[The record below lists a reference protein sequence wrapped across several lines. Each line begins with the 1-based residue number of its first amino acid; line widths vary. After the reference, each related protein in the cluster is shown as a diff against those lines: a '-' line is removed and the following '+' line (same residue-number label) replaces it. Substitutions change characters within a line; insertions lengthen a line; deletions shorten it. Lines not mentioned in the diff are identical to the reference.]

1 LTKVLSYAIYKV
13 TIGVIFMEKERAYR
27 LEKLRKILK
36 EMGSCLV
43 AFSGGVDSTFLLKI
57 GSEVLGK
64 DRVLAVSAISE
75 TYPKEELECAK
86 EIAKEL
92 GVEHLTIES
101 GELEIPEFKMN
112 PWNRCYYC
120 KTELF
125 QKLKDVAKE
134 RDLNFVIDGTNYDD
148 IGDYRPGMKALKELG
163 IRSPLKEAT
172 MTKEDI
178 RYFSKKMR
186 LKTWDKPSFAC
197 LASRFPYGKEI
208 TKEKLTIVDKAENF
222 LRGLNFK
229 QVRVRHHGEI
239 ARIELERDDIRT
251 LISKGLM
258 DKVVKKFKELG
269 FLYVT
274 LDLEG
279 YRMGSMN
286 EPLKKDTKKWI
297 LQE

>member
-1 LTKVLSYAIYKV
+1 MENDNSYK
-13 TIGVIFMEKERAYR
+13 
-27 LEKLRKILK
+27 LENLRKILK
-36 EMGSCLV
+36 EIGSCLV
-43 AFSGGVDSTFLLKI
+43 AFSGGVDSSFLLKVA
-57 GSEVLGK
+57 SEVLGK
-64 DRVLAVSAISE
+64 DKVLAVSAKSE

-86 EIAKEL
+86 EVAKEF

-101 GELEIPEFKMN
+101 EELEIPEFKMN

-125 QKLKDVAKE
+125 QKLKAVARK
-134 RDLNFVIDGTNYDD
+134 RDLDFVLDGTNYDD
-148 IGDYRPGMKALKELG
+148 IGEHRPGIRALGELE
-163 IRSPLKEAT
+163 IRSPLKEAM

-178 RYFSKKMR
+178 RNFSKKMG

-208 TKEKLTIVDKAENF
+208 TKEKLTTVDKAESF

-239 ARIELERDDIRT
+239 ARIELERNDIGT
-251 LISKGLM
+251 FVSKGLM
-258 DKVVKKFKELG
+258 DEVVKKFKELG

-279 YRMGSMN
+279 YRTGSMD

-297 LQE
+297 LRE

>member
-1 LTKVLSYAIYKV
+1 
-13 TIGVIFMEKERAYR
+13 MEKANSHK

-36 EMGSCLV
+36 ELDSCLV
-43 AFSGGVDSTFLLKI
+43 AFSGGVDSSFLLKI
-57 GSEVLGK
+57 ASEVLGK
-64 DRVLAVSAISE
+64 DKVLAVSAKSE
-75 TYPKEELECAK
+75 TYPGEELESSK
-86 EIAKEL
+86 EIAKEF
-92 GVEHLTIES
+92 GVEHLVIQSE
-101 GELEIPEFKMN
+101 ELQLPQFKMN
-112 PWNRCYYC
+112 PTDRCYYC

-125 QKLKDVAKE
+125 QKLKDVAKK
-134 RDLNFVIDGTNYDD
+134 RGLNFVVDGTNYDD
-148 IGDYRPGMKALKELG
+148 IGDHRPGMKALRELG
-163 IRSPLKEAT
+163 IRSPLKEAM

-178 RYFSKKMR
+178 RYFSRKMS
-186 LKTWDKPSFAC
+186 LKTWNKPSFAC

-208 TKEKLTIVDKAENF
+208 TREKLSTLDKAESF

-239 ARIELERDDIRT
+239 ARIELEKDDIGT
-251 LISKGLM
+251 FISKGLM

-286 EPLKKDTKKWI
+286 EPLKRDVKK
-297 LQE
+297 

>member
-1 LTKVLSYAIYKV
+1 
-13 TIGVIFMEKERAYR
+13 MEKANSYK

-36 EMGSCLV
+36 ELGSCLV
-43 AFSGGVDSTFLLKI
+43 AFSGGVDSSFLLKVA
-57 GSEVLGK
+57 SEVLGK
-64 DRVLAVSAISE
+64 DKVLAVSAKSE
-75 TYPKEELECAK
+75 TYPGEELESSK
-86 EIAKEL
+86 EIAKEF
-92 GVEHLTIES
+92 GVKHLVIQSE
-101 GELEIPEFKMN
+101 ELNIPQFKMN
-112 PWNRCYYC
+112 PTDRCYYC

-134 RDLNFVIDGTNYDD
+134 RGLNFVVDGTNYDD
-148 IGDYRPGMKALKELG
+148 ISDHRPGMKALGELG
-163 IRSPLKEAT
+163 IRSPLKEAM

-178 RYFSKKMR
+178 RYFSRKMSLR
-186 LKTWDKPSFAC
+186 TWNKPSFAC

-208 TKEKLTIVDKAENF
+208 TKEKLSIVDKAERF

-239 ARIELERDDIRT
+239 ARIELERDDIGIF
-251 LISKGLM
+251 ISKGLM

-286 EPLKKDTKKWI
+286 EPLKRDTKK
-297 LQE
+297 

>member
-1 LTKVLSYAIYKV
+1 V
-13 TIGVIFMEKERAYR
+13 EKDKADK
-27 LEKLRKILK
+27 LENLRKILE

-43 AFSGGVDSTFLLKI
+43 AFSGGVDSSFLLKVA
-57 GSEVLGK
+57 SEVLGK
-64 DRVLAVSAISE
+64 DKVLAVSAKSE
-75 TYPKEELECAK
+75 TYPKEELDCAK
-86 EIAKEL
+86 EIAEEF
-92 GVEHLTIES
+92 GVDHLIIES
-101 GELEIPEFKMN
+101 EELEIPEFKMN

-134 RDLNFVIDGTNYDD
+134 RSLNFVLDGSNYDD
-148 IGDYRPGMKALKELG
+148 VGDFRPGMKALKELE
-163 IRSPLKEAT
+163 IRSPLKEAM

-178 RYFSKKMR
+178 RYFSRKMG

-208 TKEKLTIVDKAENF
+208 TKEKLTIVDKAESF
-222 LRGLNFK
+222 LRGLNFR

-239 ARIELERDDIRT
+239 ARIELDKNDIET
-251 LISKGLM
+251 IISKGLI
-258 DKVVKKFKELG
+258 DKVVKKFKQLG
-269 FLYVT
+269 FVYVT

-286 EPLKKDTKKWI
+286 EPLKKDT
-297 LQE
+297 ENGY

>member
-1 LTKVLSYAIYKV
+1 
-13 TIGVIFMEKERAYR
+13 MEKDRVDK
-27 LEKLRKILK
+27 LENLRKILK
-36 EMGSCLV
+36 EIGSCLV
-43 AFSGGVDSTFLLKI
+43 AFSGGVDSSFLLKI
-57 GSEVLGK
+57 ASEVLVK
-64 DRVLAVSAISE
+64 DKVLAVSAKSE

-86 EIAKEL
+86 EIAKEF

-101 GELEIPEFKMN
+101 EELEIPEFKMN

-134 RDLNFVIDGTNYDD
+134 RALNFVIDGTNYDD

-178 RYFSKKMR
+178 RYFSRKMG

-208 TKEKLTIVDKAENF
+208 TKEKLTIVDKAESF

-239 ARIELERDDIRT
+239 ARIELERNDIET
-251 LISKGLM
+251 FISKGLI
-258 DKVVKKFKELG
+258 DKVVKKLKELG

-279 YRMGSMN
+279 YRTGSMN
-286 EPLKKDTKKWI
+286 EPLKKDTKNGY
-297 LQE
+297 

>member
-1 LTKVLSYAIYKV
+1 MENDNSYK
-13 TIGVIFMEKERAYR
+13 
-27 LEKLRKILK
+27 LENLRKILK
-36 EMGSCLV
+36 EIGSCLV

-57 GSEVLGK
+57 ASEVLVK
-64 DRVLAVSAISE
+64 DKVLAVSAKSE

-86 EIAKEL
+86 EIAKEF

-101 GELEIPEFKMN
+101 EELEIPEFKMN

-125 QKLKDVAKE
+125 QKLKAVARK
-134 RDLNFVIDGTNYDD
+134 RDLDFVLDGTNYDD
-148 IGDYRPGMKALKELG
+148 IGEHRPGIRALGELE
-163 IRSPLKEAT
+163 IRSPLKEAM

-178 RYFSKKMR
+178 RNFSKKMG

-208 TKEKLTIVDKAENF
+208 TKEKLTTVDKAESF

-239 ARIELERDDIRT
+239 ARIELERNDIGT
-251 LISKGLM
+251 LVSKGLM
-258 DKVVKKFKELG
+258 DEVVKKFKELG

-279 YRMGSMN
+279 YRTGSMD

-297 LQE
+297 LRE